1 VVPLQILLN
10 FLLDING
17 NKDYSACPMITPTSI
32 TNYNRTEAELE
43 EFLMFA
49 ILVAGKGAEQQAKKL
64 HNFLWLAENGFG
76 LPKDTTPFEYLE
88 YLIKGNQLTHVM
100 MTCKLGQYKRLLVA
114 FLGIVR
120 FKGNLKNV
128 TIEDLEGIT
137 GIGSKTARFFIL
149 HSRPNQRV
157 AVLDTHILKYLKNM
171 GHNVPKAT
179 PAKNKYKSIE
189 NLFIQIADG
198 LQMSIADLDLHIW
211 KTYAQ
216 KA

>member
-1 VVPLQILLN
+1 
-10 FLLDING
+10 
-17 NKDYSACPMITPTSI
+17 MITPTTI

-64 HNFLWLAENGFG
+64 HNFLWLAERGFG

-88 YLIKGNQLTHVM
+88 YLIKGNNLTYVM
-100 MTCKLGQYKRLLVA
+100 MTCKLGQYKRLLTA

-128 TIEDLEGIT
+128 TIDELESIS

-149 HSRPNQRV
+149 HSRPDANV
-157 AVLDTHILKYLKNM
+157 AVLDTHILKWMSEKGYK
-171 GHNVPKAT
+171 VPKAT
-179 PAKNKYKSIE
+179 PPKKKYAEIE
-189 NLFIQIADG
+189 KLF
-198 LQMSIADLDLHIW
+198 LQEAMFHQMTPADLDLTIW
-211 KTYAQ
+211 KSYA
-216 KA
+216 KAA